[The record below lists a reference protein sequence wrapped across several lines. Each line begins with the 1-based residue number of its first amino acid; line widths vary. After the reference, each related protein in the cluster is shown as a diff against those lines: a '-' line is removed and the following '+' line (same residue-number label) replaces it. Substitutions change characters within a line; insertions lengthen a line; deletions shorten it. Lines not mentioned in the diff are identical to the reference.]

1 MLESE
6 GRTSRIVTS
15 ILPHPRSKSRWAME
29 SPVMPPPRTSA
40 DTAFRFPAI
49 VEHTADASGTA
60 AGREVSGEQQ
70 LYSNALGRHMPMVSN
85 GSTVPTNLVERK
97 RRGVE

>member
-49 VEHTADASGTA
+49 VGSGS
-60 AGREVSGEQQ
+60 VWQ
-70 LYSNALGRHMPMVSN
+70 
-85 GSTVPTNLVERK
+85 
-97 RRGVE
+97 